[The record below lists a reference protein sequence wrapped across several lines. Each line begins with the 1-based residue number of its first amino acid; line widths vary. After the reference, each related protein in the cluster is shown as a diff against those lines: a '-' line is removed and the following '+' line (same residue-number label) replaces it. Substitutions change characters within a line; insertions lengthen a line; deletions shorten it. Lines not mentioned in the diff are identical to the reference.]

1 MSVATDGVNTDV
13 ADQAENG
20 ERPLRIVVVA
30 MKPMLRGRIRRNI
43 MTFLELG
50 AEVTVVNTPPRDDF
64 FQGLESP
71 RLHTRFVEARSAAVR
86 YQAWMSRQNVLRKE
100 KWAREREEARARA
113 RLPVPVAPEW
123 MQANNQ
129 LAALAYRGWTS
140 PPGRRVRGLV
150 EERWPSLKK
159 KAIKRGRE
167 LRKKRD
173 LAIRDGLKKFH
184 PVNRFVEFWWLSPD
198 EIAALDP
205 DLIVSSDLPGLV
217 GANIAARRLGR
228 PHLHDCHELYLES
241 TTLKRHERLLLWPVE
256 RHYMRRADAI
266 VIVNQTIRDEYQRR
280 YGVDGVVLR
289 NCAPRVPASVRADP
303 IDVRG
308 LLGLA
313 PEAHVVLYQGGL
325 MAGRGLDV
333 CVRAAAHFP
342 DGAHLVFIGDGREKQ
357 GLVALAQEV
366 GVRDRVHWLPAVPPA
381 ELPAYTA
388 AASVGLI
395 PYQPVSKNN
404 RYALPNKVFEYTGAG
419 VPFVA
424 SDLPELRKIVETSG
438 CGEVYDPYDPVALGS
453 AVGLL
458 LNGAHS
464 DAFRMNAH
472 AYGRSNTWETERELL
487 VERVHSLT
495 DTHRIHLDTTDSE
508 G

>member
-1 MSVATDGVNTDV
+1 
-13 ADQAENG
+13 
-20 ERPLRIVVVA
+20 

-100 KWAREREEARARA
+100 KWERQREEVRARA
-113 RLPVPVAPEW
+113 RLSEPAAPKW
-123 MQANNQ
+123 MQTGNQ
-129 LAALAYRGWTS
+129 LAALASRWWTS
-140 PPGRRVRGLV
+140 TPGRRMRAVLNDLWPPL
-150 EERWPSLKK
+150 EKKTIRW
-159 KAIKRGRE
+159 GRR
-167 LRKKRD
+167 LRKRRD

-184 PVNRFVEFWWLSPD
+184 LVNRFVEFWRLSTA
-198 EIAALDP
+198 EIVALDP

-241 TTLKRHERLLLWPVE
+241 TTLRRHERLLLWPVE

-266 VIVNQTIRDEYQRR
+266 VIVNQTIRDEYHRR
-280 YGVDGVVLR
+280 YGVEGVVLR
-289 NCAPRVPASVRADP
+289 NCAPSVPASVRADP
-303 IDVRG
+303 IDIRG

-333 CVRAAAHFP
+333 CVRAAASFP
-342 DGAHLVFIGDGREKQ
+342 DDAHLVFVGDGREKK

-404 RYALPNKVFEYTGAG
+404 MYALPNKVFEYTGAG

-424 SDLPELRKIVETSG
+424 SDLPELRRIVEIAG
-438 CGEVYDPYDPVALGS
+438 CGEVYDPFDPRGLSTVVTTLLHPEHYLRYRRDAEVFGRRNTWDQERAVLVGQVQDLVARIS
-453 AVGLL
+453 PGLL
-458 LNGAHS
+458 QVG
-464 DAFRMNAH
+464 
-472 AYGRSNTWETERELL
+472 
-487 VERVHSLT
+487 
-495 DTHRIHLDTTDSE
+495 
-508 G
+508 

>member
-1 MSVATDGVNTDV
+1 MSVTTESVN
-13 ADQAENG
+13 ADMADEAAAG

-100 KWAREREEARARA
+100 KWARQREDARARA
-113 RLPVPVAPEW
+113 KLPVPVAPEW
-123 MQANNQ
+123 MQADNQ

-140 PPGRRVRGLV
+140 PPSRRVRAVV
-150 EERWPSLKK
+150 EERWPPLKK

-184 PVNRFVEFWWLSPD
+184 LVNRFVEFWRLSPD
-198 EIAALDP
+198 EIVALDP

-266 VIVNQTIRDEYQRR
+266 VVVNQTIRDEYQRR
-280 YGVDGVVLR
+280 YGVEGVVLR
-289 NCAPRVPASVRADP
+289 NCAPGVPASVRADP

-342 DGAHLVFIGDGREKQ
+342 VGAHLVFIGDGREKQ
-357 GLVALAQEV
+357 ALVALAQEI

-388 AASVGLI
+388 GASVGLI

-424 SDLPELRKIVETSG
+424 SDLPELRRIVQASG
-438 CGEVYDPYDPVALGS
+438 CGVVYDAYDHRAL
-453 AVGLL
+453 A
-458 LNGAHS
+458 
-464 DAFRMNAH
+464 
-472 AYGRSNTWETERELL
+472 RSVIEVLKSRNHHKYRLYAEVFGTTNTWELEKAILEAQVDRLATPFRTEGE
-487 VERVHSLT
+487 
-495 DTHRIHLDTTDSE
+495 D
-508 G
+508 GC